1 MTFVCVDWGFF
12 KLVWGPYEEV
22 EKNIKRTTR
31 QASLRTLIKKKKKKG
46 SRTYVKVKNK
56 SR

>member
-31 QASLRTLIKKKKKKG
+31 QASLRTLIKKKKKK
-46 SRTYVKVKNK
+46 R
-56 SR
+56 

>member
-12 KLVWGPYEEV
+12 KLVWGPYEE
-22 EKNIKRTTR
+22 E
-31 QASLRTLIKKKKKKG
+31 KKKYKADDKTGKSAYTDKEEETKG
-46 SRTYVKVKNK
+46 SRTYVEVKNK